1 MQSIKSILSFFLI
14 SCENF
19 NELTKNR
26 LVLQRIWLTPY
37 FNHLV
42 LLDDKAKKLIF
53 SCYEAKNPRALFIM
67 GTYKY
72 FLNQEVIE
80 GKRLIEEAVACG
92 DFIATYIHGVILLCE
107 SNPEGIGNLLE
118 VLNDEHG
125 KHRSINLFSSVTSWF
140 KKYLYVPT
148 MSSAWGFFA
157 W

>member
-72 FLNQEVIE
+72 FLNQEVTE
-80 GKRLIEEAVACG
+80 GKRLIDLCFPCSSFKTSKRLPMPSGFDSQSRMTPWIYVAMKSPH
-92 DFIATYIHGVILLCE
+92 ATASSIGLSLL
-107 SNPEGIGNLLE
+107 L
-118 VLNDEHG
+118 D
-125 KHRSINLFSSVTSWF
+125 
-140 KKYLYVPT
+140 
-148 MSSAWGFFA
+148 
-157 W
+157 

>member
-42 LLDDKAKKLIF
+42 LLDDKTKKLIF
-53 SCYEAKNPRALFIM
+53 SCYEAKNPRALLIM

-80 GKRLIEEAVACG
+80 GKRLIEEAIAYG
-92 DFIATYIHGVILLCE
+92 DFIATYIHGVILCFPCSSFKTSKRLPMP
-107 SNPEGIGNLLE
+107 SGFDSQSRMTPWIYVAMKSPHATASSIGLSLL
-118 VLNDEHG
+118 LD
-125 KHRSINLFSSVTSWF
+125 
-140 KKYLYVPT
+140 
-148 MSSAWGFFA
+148 
-157 W
+157 

>member
-42 LLDDKAKKLIF
+42 LLDDKTKKLIF

-80 GKRLIEEAVACG
+80 GKRLIEEAVAYG
-92 DFIATYIHGVILLCE
+92 NFIATYIHGMLPMFIIQNFQKVTYAF
-107 SNPEGIGNLLE
+107 GIWFTKQNDSMNIRCNE
-118 VLNDEHG
+118 IATCNSFLN
-125 KHRSINLFSSVTSWF
+125 R
-140 KKYLYVPT
+140 P
-148 MSSAWGFFA
+148 
-157 W
+157 

>member
-26 LVLQRIWLTPY
+26 LVLQRIWLAPY

-80 GKRLIEEAVACG
+80 GKRLIEEAVAYG
-92 DFIATYIHGVILLCE
+92 NFIATYIHGMLPMFIIQNFQKVTYAF
-107 SNPEGIGNLLE
+107 GIWFTKQNDSMNIRCNE
-118 VLNDEHG
+118 IATYNSFLN
-125 KHRSINLFSSVTSWF
+125 R
-140 KKYLYVPT
+140 P
-148 MSSAWGFFA
+148 
-157 W
+157 